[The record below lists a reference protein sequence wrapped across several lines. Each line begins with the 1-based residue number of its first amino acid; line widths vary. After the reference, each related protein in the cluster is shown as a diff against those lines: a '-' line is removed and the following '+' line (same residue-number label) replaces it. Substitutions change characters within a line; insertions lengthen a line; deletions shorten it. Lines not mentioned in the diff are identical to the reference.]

1 MSAPSS
7 PKHLAFYG
15 SALVSILNG
24 VLTFVAGLSWL
35 WMIVFILVSFIASY
49 LVFRAL
55 MERFIYKKIKVIYK
69 NINQFNSDFRRQ
81 KKSKTTSSDPVEA
94 VSEDVLSWARARNAE
109 ITELK
114 NQETFR
120 REFVGNVSHELK
132 TPIFQIQGYIHTL
145 LEGALSD
152 PKVNYTFLK
161 KSAKSVDRLAEL
173 VKDLTTINFIE
184 SKELEMSFENFEM
197 VALVEEVFEGLEVLA
212 EQHQATLL
220 VKNEDGLKFM
230 VYADRSRIKQV
241 LTNLISNAIKY
252 GKRNGIVR
260 CSMYDLDAQVLIEV
274 SDDGEGISEEALPRL
289 FERFYRVDQSR
300 NREAGGSGLGLS
312 IAKHI
317 IEAHGQNIQ
326 VRSQFGTGTTFSFNL
341 NKQPA

>member
-1 MSAPSS
+1 
-7 PKHLAFYG
+7 
-15 SALVSILNG
+15 
-24 VLTFVAGLSWL
+24 
-35 WMIVFILVSFIASY
+35 
-49 LVFRAL
+49 
-55 MERFIYKKIKVIYK
+55 
-69 NINQFNSDFRRQ
+69 
-81 KKSKTTSSDPVEA
+81 
-94 VSEDVLSWARARNAE
+94 
-109 ITELK
+109 
-114 NQETFR
+114 
-120 REFVGNVSHELK
+120 
-132 TPIFQIQGYIHTL
+132 
-145 LEGALSD
+145 
-152 PKVNYTFLK
+152 
-161 KSAKSVDRLAEL
+161 
-173 VKDLTTINFIE
+173 
-184 SKELEMSFENFEM
+184 LEMSFENFEM